1 LAITSNTINA
11 VHTPF
16 SDNQRIAAISAL
28 VTPPMKNTS
37 VGRSGRSS
45 DATEVAGIAGVAAGA
60 ATDIAD
66 DDLLECVAELLLLL
80 VVVVAVSDAPARLV
94 NAPTR
99 FIGLTIRLRVVTL
112 DDLTSG

>member
-66 DDLLECVAELLLLL
+66 DDLLECVAELL
-80 VVVVAVSDAPARLV
+80 VVVAVSDAPARLV